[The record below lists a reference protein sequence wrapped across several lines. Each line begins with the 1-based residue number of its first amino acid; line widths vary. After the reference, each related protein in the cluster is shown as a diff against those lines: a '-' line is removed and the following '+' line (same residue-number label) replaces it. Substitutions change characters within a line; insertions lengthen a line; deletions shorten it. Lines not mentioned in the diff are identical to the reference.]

1 MSRSIRP
8 ADLPLAPPLRA
19 GSFIV
24 TLFGDVIA
32 PRGGDIWIGNII
44 AFCAPFGISET
55 LIRTAMSRLVAA
67 GQVTGLRQGR
77 RSFYRLTD
85 AARQEYAQAA
95 RIIYGPPR
103 NHDWRLVFLPHGD
116 ASAQI
121 TSVPLPGHVALSD
134 HFTLGPAQG
143 LLPADACALS
153 APAEGNMQAV
163 RTMAQK
169 CWPLD
174 DLAQGYDAVLALT
187 RQIATLG
194 RLPDAQA
201 LEARVLLVHAFRAV
215 ALRDPA
221 LPPEALPDDWAGER
235 ARRAFAEAYLGLS
248 GAADSHVAEN
258 FEAADGPLPGLS
270 AEGEDRIVQLRA
282 CLKA

>member
-1 MSRSIRP
+1 MIRSTRP
-8 ADLPLAPPLRA
+8 ADLTLASPLRA

-95 RIIYGPPR
+95 RIIYSPPR
-103 NHDWRLVFLPHGD
+103 NRNWRLVFLPQGD
-116 ASAQI
+116 AAAQSA
-121 TSVPLPGHVALSD
+121 SLPGHVALSD

-143 LLPADACALS
+143 DLPTDACALT
-153 APAEGNMQAV
+153 APLLGNKQAV
-163 RTMAQK
+163 QVMARK

-174 DLAQGYDAVLALT
+174 DLAQDYDAFLGLA
-187 RQIATLG
+187 RQIEGLG
-194 RLPDAQA
+194 PLPGAQA

-221 LPPEALPDDWAGER
+221 LPPEALPENWAGGR
-235 ARRAFAEAYLGLS
+235 ARRAFAETYLALS
-248 GAADSHVAEN
+248 GSADSYVADS
-258 FEAADGPLPGLS
+258 FEAADGPLHSLS
-270 AEGEDRIVQLRA
+270 AEGQDRFDRLRA
-282 CLKA
+282 CLGD